1 MFCYALL
8 LSCGV
13 SGFRLPAV
21 ASETSLLTF
30 RAANDNISLP

>member
-13 SGFRLPAV
+13 AGFRLPAV
-21 ASETSLLTF
+21 VARTSLLTF
-30 RAANDNISLP
+30 RATNDNISLP